1 MENDIEQVKQDI
13 LQALSHPEAEDG
25 LYLNNLQVVHEEEE
39 RRVVRGTQLEILEA
53 LKMLIEEGRV
63 KTDESGE
70 DVIFSL
76 APTN

>member
-1 MENDIEQVKQDI
+1 MENNIEQVKADI

-39 RRVVRGTQLEILEA
+39 RPIVRGTQFEILEA
-53 LKMLIEEGRV
+53 LKSLIEEGRV

-70 DVIFSL
+70 EVIFSL
-76 APTN
+76 VPPQ